1 MTEEVIQNEEKPK
14 GKKTKDLAKI
24 EHEASPMQLLAM
36 ATKMGADVEKMSKLL
51 DLQER
56 WEANQAKKA
65 FNEAMA
71 GFQGECP
78 VIKKGTA
85 GGQTK
90 AGKIAYRYA
99 TLGAIVDQTRHLLE
113 KHGLSYA
120 IKTEFPDGQVKAI
133 CIVKHAAGHTEQSEV
148 VMPLATRT
156 EIMSAPQQVAATI
169 TFAKRYAFV
178 NAFGIMTDADDVDA
192 SKIVVEPLDISQY
205 ETKLRGAKNEE
216 ELKKIWASLPPMAKG
231 QLNVLKEELKAKF
244 LD

>member
-1 MTEEVIQNEEKPK
+1 MEKESQTPKQVEKPHA
-14 GKKTKDLAKI
+14 LARI
-24 EHEASPMQLLAM
+24 EKEANPMQLLAM
-36 ATKMGADVEKMSKLL
+36 ATKMGADVDKMSKLL

-78 VIKKGTA
+78 VIKKNTA
-85 GGQTK
+85 GGSTK
-90 AGKIAYRYA
+90 SGKLAYKYA

-113 KHGLSYA
+113 KHGLSYS
-120 IKTEFPDGQVKAI
+120 IKTEFPEGQVKAI
-133 CIVKHAAGHTEQSEV
+133 CIVKHSAGHTEQSEV

-156 EIMSAPQQVAATI
+156 DIMSAPQQVAATI

-178 NAFGIMTDADDVDA
+178 NAFGIMTDADDTDA
-192 SKIVVEPLDISQY
+192 SRIVVEPVDVSQY

-216 ELKKIWASLPPMAKG
+216 ELKKIWASVPPMAKG
-231 QLNVLKEELKAKF
+231 QLNILKEELKDNFNANS
-244 LD
+244 